1 MTIQS
6 KSWLSQSVLCR
17 ILCAEFFLFLIFV
30 FPSWALEKNSKD
42 IAAIDSRLNQTQ
54 AASEVKKGNYAR
66 AVDLLQQ
73 ALKQSSQSASLRQNL
88 SVVLADWG
96 RVLWEQKKIVDA
108 ADKLKQAVEAD
119 FKNGPAWF
127 LMGDIAYLHQS
138 DFRSAVLYWKKALPL
153 APAPIQK
160 QIIER
165 ISRAELDGHLEQGYV
180 SITSSHF
187 DVRFPSG
194 FKKEE
199 ALRLSQY
206 LEREYSKFSDEL
218 KINPAQLTLIIYEK
232 QSFDR
237 LTGARDETLG
247 LYDGRIRIGSRE
259 VHGPYE
265 SIILSHELAHAFLQH
280 AFGNHLPIWIQEG
293 YAQAKE
299 PVRMLTDNEK
309 RIEKELKS
317 GTGWIPLKWLDRKFS
332 QPSNLEDVSRSY
344 LQARLTIAAILEKSA
359 NGVAFQQFL
368 GRVSKGETMKEAFEA
383 SFKGMSW
390 NSIEY
395 GRF

>member
-1 MTIQS
+1 M
-6 KSWLSQSVLCR
+6 WRSVLCR
-17 ILCAEFFLFLIFV
+17 FFCVQISLFFIQLIFV
-30 FPSWALEKNSKD
+30 FPSWALENNPKG
-42 IAAIDSRLNQTQ
+42 IAAIDPRLYQTQ

-73 ALKQSSQSASLRQNL
+73 ALKQSSKSASLKQNL
-88 SVVLADWG
+88 SAALADWA
-96 RVLWEQKKIVDA
+96 RLLWDQKSIADA

-119 FKNGPAWF
+119 SKNGPAWF

-138 DFRSAVLYWKKALPL
+138 DFKSAVLYWKKALPL
-153 APAPIQK
+153 APSPIQK

-165 ISRAELDGHLEQGYV
+165 ISRAELDGHLEHGYV
-180 SITSSHF
+180 SITSTHF

-194 FKKEE
+194 FKKQE
-199 ALRLSQY
+199 AERMSQY
-206 LEREYSKFSDEL
+206 LEGEYAKFSREL
-218 KINPAQLTLIIYEK
+218 KINPPQLTLIIYEK

-237 LTGARDETLG
+237 LTGAHDETLG

-299 PVRMLTDNEK
+299 PVRILTEDQK

-332 QPSNLEDVSRSY
+332 QPANLEDVSRSY
-344 LQARLTIAAILEKSA
+344 LQARLTIAAILKKSVD
-359 NGVAFQQFL
+359 GVGFQQFL
-368 GRVSKGETMKEAFEA
+368 GRVSKGEPLKEAFEA
-383 SFKGMSW
+383 SFNGLSW